1 MNILF
6 YVMLCIVKAQLS
18 LPFFLW
24 DNMCR
29 LCESLQ
35 LLLAG
40 MERHK
45 DEAYKEFLW
54 ELKTTPSQC
63 FFSSSSSFR
72 GYSPAS
78 LILHHYF
85 S

>member
-1 MNILF
+1 MKWQPAVQNSNAGQGRMDILF

-63 FFSSSSSFR
+63 FFF
-72 GYSPAS
+72 
-78 LILHHYF
+78 F
-85 S
+85 Q